1 MSQQRELRAL
11 LHNHCCLVPAH
22 TLVLP
27 FRLLMPNALANVPPP
42 PAVVILQDAITR
54 ANLYADAGADAVYVE
69 APISKQEL
77 SLIGQKVKGL
87 RVMGMLEGG
96 MTPLLTPAE
105 AKALGFH
112 ILTYPLSGIYAATR

>member
-1 MSQQRELRAL
+1 L
-11 LHNHCCLVPAH
+11 LL
-22 TLVLP
+22 
-27 FRLLMPNALANVPPP
+27 
-42 PAVVILQDAITR
+42 LQDAITR

-112 ILTYPLSGIYAATR
+112 ILTYPLTGIYSATR